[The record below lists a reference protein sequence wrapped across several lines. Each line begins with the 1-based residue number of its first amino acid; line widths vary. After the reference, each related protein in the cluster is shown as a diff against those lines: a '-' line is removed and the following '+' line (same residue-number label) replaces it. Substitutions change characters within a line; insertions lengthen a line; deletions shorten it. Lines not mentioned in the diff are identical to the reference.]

1 MYINKP
7 SKTIALFIILFRFW
21 STALLEPLVR
31 VSLCSSVQ
39 RKESLM
45 RETFSLLHDTKRLW
59 TPT

>member
-1 MYINKP
+1 MYIKT
-7 SKTIALFIILFRFW
+7 SKTIALFITLFRFW
-21 STALLEPLVR
+21 STALIEPLVR
-31 VSLCSSVQ
+31 SSVQ